1 MTSDRAVSGDLQS
14 RETYHQTTSPLL
26 FEHFLVIGP
35 STSTAYEKAKEIQR
49 ESSVSRRISRR
60 ITGLLKR
67 SFSSPNTSGIAQL
80 IHEHSSKSI
89 LDSDVINV
97 EPSILYRYP
106 EDADPP
112 PPEVT
117 DFCLPQGGKLQY
129 IDSQEEET
137 IAEEIFYG
145 LGGSNDHLS
154 RCFIFLLEDKTI
166 ESSAADEI
174 GIDANR
180 LYGICIIHPRVLR
193 VHVENEQN
201 ELTSYVFESKVCYA
215 FITRFPMFEFFFSAM
230 SSMITA
236 EKLERMEIK
245 NVLND
250 SVLEYCKYVPAHII
264 EAVLHQ
270 IKNIKPP
277 KYNSEQK
284 IEFIR
289 GVAPITFSRKR
300 PTLDFPEYMQH
311 AISWALPMLLSWLPV
326 DRLIWLL
333 SLLMCEVKII
343 VIGCEPGMVS
353 CVVLSLLALLR
364 PLSWVAPLIPVLPL
378 KYVEFIESPVP
389 ILAGMIIDDE
399 DDEWS
404 PGSLLQRCE

>member
-1 MTSDRAVSGDLQS
+1 M
-14 RETYHQTTSPLL
+14 
-26 FEHFLVIGP
+26 IGP
-35 STSTAYEKAKEIQR
+35 STTTGYEKAKEIQR
-49 ESSVSRRISRR
+49 ESSVTRRISRR

-67 SFSSPNTSGIAQL
+67 SFSSPNTSGLAQL
-80 IHEHSSKSI
+80 LNDNSSKSI
-89 LDSDVINV
+89 LDSNNIDV

-106 EDADPP
+106 EEADPP

-117 DFCLPQGGKLQY
+117 DFCLPQGGKLHY
-129 IDSQEEET
+129 VNSTDEET
-137 IAEEIFYG
+137 VAEEIFYG

-154 RCFIFLLEDKTI
+154 RCFVFLLEDKTM
-166 ESSAADEI
+166 ESSMSDELGAD
-174 GIDANR
+174 ASR
-180 LYGICIIHPRVLR
+180 LYGICVIHPRVLR
-193 VHVENEQN
+193 VHVENDQD
-201 ELTSYVFESKVCYA
+201 ELTSYVFESNVCYA
-215 FITRFPMFEFFFSAM
+215 FITRFPLFEFFFSAI

-250 SVLEYCKYVPAHII
+250 SILEYCKYVPVHIL

-270 IKNIKPP
+270 IKNIRPP
-277 KYNSEQK
+277 KYNCNQR

-289 GVAPITFSRKR
+289 GVAPVTISRKR
-300 PTLDFPEYMQH
+300 PMLDFPEYMQH
-311 AISWALPMLLSWLPV
+311 AITWALPMLLSWLPI

-333 SLLMCEVKII
+333 SLLICEVKVI

-389 ILAGMIIDDE
+389 ILAGMIVDD
-399 DDEWS
+399 DDNEWT
-404 PGSLLQRCE
+404 PETLLQRCE

>member
-1 MTSDRAVSGDLQS
+1 M
-14 RETYHQTTSPLL
+14 
-26 FEHFLVIGP
+26 IGP
-35 STSTAYEKAKEIQR
+35 SSTDGYEKAKEIQR
-49 ESSVSRRISRR
+49 ESSVTRRISRR

-67 SFSSPNTSGIAQL
+67 SFSSSNTSGLAHL
-80 IHEHSSKSI
+80 VHDHSSTSI
-89 LDSDVINV
+89 LDSNSIHV

-106 EDADPP
+106 EEADPP

-117 DFCLPQGGKLQY
+117 DFCLPQGGKLHY
-129 IDSQEEET
+129 VNSTDEEAT
-137 IAEEIFYG
+137 AEEIFYG

-154 RCFIFLLEDKTI
+154 RCFVFLLEDKTV
-166 ESSAADEI
+166 ESPDSDEL
-174 GIDANR
+174 GVDTNR

-193 VHVENEQN
+193 VHVENDQD
-201 ELTSYVFESKVCYA
+201 ELTSYVFESNVCYA
-215 FITRFPMFEFFFSAM
+215 FITRFPLFEFFFSAI

-245 NVLND
+245 NVLHD
-250 SVLEYCKYVPAHII
+250 SILEYCKYVPVHIL
-264 EAVLHQ
+264 EAVLHH
-270 IKNIKPP
+270 IKNIPPP
-277 KYNSEQK
+277 KYNSNQR

-289 GVAPITFSRKR
+289 GVAPITISRKR
-300 PTLDFPEYMQH
+300 PMLDFPEHMQN
-311 AISWALPMLLSWLPV
+311 AISWALPMLLSWLPI

-333 SLLMCEVKII
+333 SLLMCEVKVV

-389 ILAGMIIDDE
+389 ILAGMIIDGDDE
-399 DDEWS
+399 EWS
-404 PGSLLQRCE
+404 PESLLQRCE